1 MTTARRLIV
10 KSTLHLQFSEFSF
23 QPGEQMAAI
32 VEIIIDKWREKKSN
46 NKTNNAI
53 KSDSWQATVYTKAVH
68 YTYTLPTNML
78 WKLFIHLFLFFFSYT
93 KYKEND
99 NLCRHGVVL
108 LEYHSFRIFLKAKI
122 TRDPLLQDFEFSQTK
137 LVWNSIVQ
145 VFTVVNQQ
153 WILRVGQQLNG

>member
-78 WKLFIHLFLFFFSYT
+78 WKFFIHLFLFFFPTQNTRRTTISAVT
-93 KYKEND
+93 S
-99 NLCRHGVVL
+99 VVL

-122 TRDPLLQDFEFSQTK
+122 TRDPLLQDFEFSLKFDSTGFH
-137 LVWNSIVQ
+137 S
-145 VFTVVNQQ
+145 
-153 WILRVGQQLNG
+153 G